1 MHFLTKPNA
10 ENLGDSLVQIFP
22 WLSSQNEY
30 IHLWMALTLIG
41 QYLISYMEKGKRMNF
56 LNLLIL
62 EAVGLHIVSDALQ
75 DGAIANS
82 T

>member
-1 MHFLTKPNA
+1 
-10 ENLGDSLVQIFP
+10 
-22 WLSSQNEY
+22 
-30 IHLWMALTLIG
+30 MALTLIG